1 MLFKFKILWLYLNEQ
16 KGRSSNYLLKYSNLI
31 HFELVSIGQEAK
43 KTFGFSSS
51 TMEINSKQWKDKR
64 CVQCQGWKRKVNNNI
79 QLKASRPFPLLTMVC
94 HSSEKYN
101 WQWTI
106 MKPNEL
112 LYPLGDRKLLAS
124 TIQVVLQLVSNT
136 LRGQALKD

>member
-51 TMEINSKQWKDKR
+51 TMEINSKQ
-64 CVQCQGWKRKVNNNI
+64 
-79 QLKASRPFPLLTMVC
+79 
-94 HSSEKYN
+94 
-101 WQWTI
+101 
-106 MKPNEL
+106 
-112 LYPLGDRKLLAS
+112 
-124 TIQVVLQLVSNT
+124 
-136 LRGQALKD
+136 